1 MTTTA
6 TTLNAE
12 QQASLAKAEKMN
24 SCCETH
30 KTDVAKVQ
38 RFSDAAAIL
47 AVVVPKINIAERI
60 KNTSQDTKSI
70 TEEKNQLLE
79 ALILKADGLG
89 TVLRSS
95 DDFKDAESEAQ
106 LQKMFKTKLRKSS
119 QELAVD
125 SMMSF
130 FSFLA
135 KVDAKILAKDAITLE
150 EITQMQAECISIR
163 DFSKKKEAAEQQKSD
178 NQANLVALFEEL
190 DAAMTTMVN
199 LSSRFIVIAPTFY
212 TAFNKIITFKSKE
225 MLQKLEKAKVSRL
238 KSKVKLLKSSNSD
251 EKDTEKTT

>member
-12 QQASLAKAEKMN
+12 QQAALAKAEKMN
-24 SCCETH
+24 SCCETY

-38 RFSDAAAIL
+38 RFSDAAAIS
-47 AVVVPKINIAERI
+47 AAVVPKINIAERI
-60 KNTSQDTKSI
+60 KNTIQDTKSI

-95 DDFKDAESEAQ
+95 EDFKNAESEAQ

-125 SMMSF
+125 TMMSF
-130 FSFLA
+130 FTFLA
-135 KVDAKILAKDAITLE
+135 KQDAKVLAKDAITFE
-150 EITQMQAECISIR
+150 EITQMQAECASIR
-163 DFSKKKEAAEQQKSD
+163 DFSKKKETADQQKMG

-190 DAAMTTMVN
+190 DAAMTLMIN
-199 LSSRFIVIAPTFY
+199 LSSRFISIAPVFY
-212 TAFNKIITFKSKE
+212 AAFNKIVTFKTKE
-225 MLQKLEKAKVSRL
+225 MLQKQEKIKASRL
-238 KSKVKLLKSSNSD
+238 KNKKKPPKSSDSD
-251 EKDTEKTT
+251 KKDPEKPA